1 MENWRSIIRMTHID
15 NNGKYLS
22 LTLTMN
28 AIRIQWSTDIN
39 IRGIHAYFIP
49 NCINSCMMCRDVKIW
64 DEIITIFQ
72 YILNVTIDTLYMKY
86 IILRGQYKPQDERKQ
101 LSHYTV
107 AIGVGTKTMLIEN
120 PKILSL

>member
-1 MENWRSIIRMTHID
+1 MENWRSIIRITHID

-49 NCINSCMMCRDVKIW
+49 NCINFCIMCRDIKIW
-64 DEIITIFQ
+64 DEIITISQ

-86 IILRGQYKPQDERKQ
+86 IILRGHINLETKKNNCHIIP
-101 LSHYTV
+101 LPS
-107 AIGVGTKTMLIEN
+107 GTKTMLIEN
-120 PKILSL
+120 PKILSP